1 MPQAVK
7 IATVATTSAKDLA
20 PVQIYLVSDHDFVIP
35 VVFPDYK
42 IHVEVLGFSHK
53 FSDLGHAGVLI
64 VNGKTGVTK
73 YGEYGRYEGAG
84 PPGIVRL
91 KPVPNVTIKGGAITE
106 LSLKKTLRKMSASY
120 GQSSNVSGVVLRG
133 GAFADAEKWLQN
145 KEKENLDMERRSY
158 DLRDHNCMKFVVDLV
173 ESLNLNAPKRSYFAV
188 VPKDYMEEFKAAQPD
203 LDYIFSTD
211 TLEIKD

>member
-1 MPQAVK
+1 MAQALKV
-7 IATVATTSAKDLA
+7 ATVATTPAKDLA

-42 IHVEVLGFSHK
+42 IHVDLMGFSHK

-64 VNGKTGVTK
+64 IDGKTGVTK

-91 KPVPNVTIKGGAITE
+91 RPVPNVTIKGGAITE

-133 GAFADAEKWLQN
+133 TAFAEAEKWLKN
-145 KEKENLDMERRSY
+145 KEKDNLNMEREPY
-158 DLRDHNCMKFVVDLV
+158 DLRDHNCMTFVADLV
-173 ESLNLNAPKRSYFAV
+173 DSLNLGAPKRSYFAV
-188 VPKDYMEEFKAAQPD
+188 VPKDYMEDFQATKPD